1 MLCPK
6 CSGKSSVVESRTR
19 NKTTWRKRHC
29 PKCKYNYRT
38 LEVLEKPK
46 SKEPP
51 KLFEIRIKPKTKTF
65 SGKTNSGKVWKPKPK
80 ERMFELEHLT
90 DEELEGAVMS
100 GQVRFDED
108 EL

>member
-19 NKTTWRKRHC
+19 NKTTWRKRYC

-38 LEVLEKPK
+38 LEVLEPPK

-51 KLFEIRIKPKTKTF
+51 KLKLAKPKKKRLKT
-65 SGKTNSGKVWKPKPK
+65 KPKPT
-80 ERMFELEHLT
+80 MFELEHLT
-90 DEELEGAVMS
+90 DEELEAAVLE

-108 EL
+108 EI

>member
-6 CSGKSSVVESRTR
+6 CNGKSSVEDSRTR

-38 LEVLEKPK
+38 LEVLEPPK

-51 KLFEIRIKPKTKTF
+51 KLKLVKPKK
-65 SGKTNSGKVWKPKPK
+65 KRLKPKPK
-80 ERMFELEHLT
+80 PTMFELEHLT
-90 DEELEGAVMS
+90 DEELEAAVLE
-100 GQVRFDED
+100 GQIRFDED
-108 EL
+108 EI

>member
-6 CSGKSSVVESRTR
+6 CNGRSSVVDSRTR
-19 NKTTWRKRHC
+19 NKTTWRKRYC

-38 LEVLEKPK
+38 LEVLEPPK

-51 KLFEIRIKPKTKTF
+51 KLKLVKPKK
-65 SGKTNSGKVWKPKPK
+65 KRLKPKAKPT
-80 ERMFELEHLT
+80 MFELEHLT
-90 DEELEGAVMS
+90 DEELEAAVLE

-108 EL
+108 EI

>member
-38 LEVLEKPK
+38 LEVLEPPK

-51 KLFEIRIKPKTKTF
+51 KLKLVKPKNKRL
-65 SGKTNSGKVWKPKPK
+65 KPKPK
-80 ERMFELEHLT
+80 PTMFELEHLT
-90 DEELEGAVMS
+90 DEELEAAVLE

-108 EL
+108 EI

>member
-46 SKEPP
+46 VFTPP
-51 KLFEIRIKPKTKTF
+51 KIIRTKIIRKPHIHAVQTVVKR
-65 SGKTNSGKVWKPKPK
+65 KPKPK
-80 ERMFELEHLT
+80 PTMFELEHLT
-90 DEELEGAVMS
+90 DEELEAAVLE
-100 GQVRFDED
+100 GRVRFDED